1 MTHVDPAKTCAALSC
16 MLQLNLD
23 ACSDVSEL
31 YAAPDFVNLLPTRTT
46 AFDKSFSELRVIKP
60 ES

>member
-1 MTHVDPAKTCAALSC
+1 MTHVDPAKNMCSFKLHAAAY
-16 MLQLNLD
+16 LD
-23 ACSDVSEL
+23 ACSDVSKL

-46 AFDKSFSELRVIKP
+46 AFDKSFTELRVIKP